1 MFEPETDP
9 QKQLAAALETAVRA
23 AFPDLAGEVDPLLGR
38 ATQAAFGDFQ
48 ANLAMGLGKRLGRKP
63 REVAE
68 AVREKLGD
76 AGGLLAG
83 PADVAGPGFLNL
95 TLSSAALAGLASA
108 LSAELSSDPQPDAPQ
123 RDAHQPDAPRGDAPA
138 GAVVVVDYGSPNLAK
153 EMHVGHLR
161 SSVIGDA
168 LCRVLERRGDTV
180 IRQNHIGDWGTQFG
194 MLLEHLIQTG
204 WADRAG
210 EDRAIGDLNELY
222 QEAKKRD
229 DADPAFAEAARRRV
243 VALQAGEPEARALW
257 QALIGESLRHMNEVF
272 ERLGL
277 LLVDDDLMPE
287 SAYNADL
294 APLCARLEAD
304 GHAVRSDGALCVF
317 VEGHETPLIVEK
329 SDGGHGYA
337 TTDLAAVAHR
347 VGKLGADRLVYVVDS
362 RQREHFQKFF
372 AASRVAGL
380 AGAGVQLEHAA
391 FGTILGPDKRPFK
404 TRDGGTVKLID
415 VLDEAVEKATA
426 VVAEKNP
433 DLPEAER
440 DAVGRMVG
448 IGAVKY
454 ADLSGDRVK
463 DYVFDWSRMLAL
475 EGNTAPYLQ
484 YSHARIRSIFRR
496 GEVDFAGAELPPV
509 VAAEPEERAI
519 LLHLSQLNAT
529 VDAVAQSLEPHRL
542 ATWAFELAT
551 LYHRFYEACPV
562 LKDGHEETRGSRLAL
577 SRMVAVALRDALGLL
592 GIGVPDRM

>member
-1 MFEPETDP
+1 MPEHPTDP
-9 QKQLAAALETAVRA
+9 QTQLEAALVEAVRR
-23 AFPDLAGEVDPLLGR
+23 AFPEAPGDTDPLFR
-38 ATQAAFGDFQ
+38 QASNPEHGDFQ
-48 ANLAMGLGKRLGRKP
+48 ANVAMGLGKKLGKKP

-68 AVREKLGD
+68 GVRDALGD

-83 PADVAGPGFLNL
+83 PAEVAGPGFLNL
-95 TLSSAALAGLASA
+95 TLSADAVAAIAAGL
-108 LSAELSSDPQPDAPQ
+108 DPTRPGEPT
-123 RDAHQPDAPRGDAPA
+123 GET
-138 GAVVVVDYGSPNLAK
+138 VVVDYGSPNLAK

-194 MLLEHLIQTG
+194 MLLEHLIRTG
-204 WADRAG
+204 WAEREG
-210 EDRAIGDLNELY
+210 EARAIGDLNELY
-222 QEAKKRD
+222 QEAKARD
-229 DADPAFAEAARRRV
+229 DADPGFAESARRRV

-257 QALIGESLRHMNEVF
+257 QALIGESLRHMNDVF
-272 ERLGL
+272 GRLGL
-277 LLVDDDLMPE
+277 LLDDGDLKPE
-287 SAYNADL
+287 SAYNDAL
-294 APLCARLEAD
+294 APLCRRLEEA
-304 GHAVRSDGALCVF
+304 GHATRSDGALCVF
-317 VEGHETPLIVEK
+317 VDGHDTPLIVEK

-337 TTDLAAVAHR
+337 TTDLAAVEYR
-347 VGKLGADRLVYVVDS
+347 VRELGADRLVYVVDS

-372 AASRVAGL
+372 AAARAAGL
-380 AGAGVQLEHAA
+380 AGPDTRLEHAA

-404 TRDGGTVKLID
+404 TREGGTVKLTD

-433 DLPEAER
+433 TLPEDER
-440 DAVGRMVG
+440 AAVGRTVG

-484 YSHARIRSIFRR
+484 YSYARIRSIFRK
-496 GEVDFAGAELPPV
+496 GGVDFEAAELPAVEAQEPAERALVLHLAKQEAV
-509 VAAEPEERAI
+509 VASVAE
-519 LLHLSQLNAT
+519 
-529 VDAVAQSLEPHRL
+529 SLEPHRL
-542 ATWAFELAT
+542 ATWVYELAT

-562 LKDGHEETRGSRLAL
+562 LKEGHEATRGSRLAL
-577 SRMVAVALRDALGLL
+577 SRLTAVALEDGLGLL
-592 GIGVPDRM
+592 GIGVPERM